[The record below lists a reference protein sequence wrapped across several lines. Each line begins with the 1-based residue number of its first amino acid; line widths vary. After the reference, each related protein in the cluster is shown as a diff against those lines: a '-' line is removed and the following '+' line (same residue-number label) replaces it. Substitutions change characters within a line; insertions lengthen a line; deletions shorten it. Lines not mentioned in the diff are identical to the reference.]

1 MPKAY
6 WVICHR
12 STKSPEKFAAFTKL
26 AYPAIQAAGGRFL
39 VRTSSVA
46 KTYESG
52 LNERTVVIEF
62 EKPSP
67 FTQDSYRTHKPG
79 PARPHRQL
87 SGPALA
93 AASGRRTRYVIRAM
107 TPFKTELAIARPWVR
122 VT

>member
-12 STKSPEKFAAFTKL
+12 STKSLEKFAAFTKL

-52 LNERTVVIEF
+52 VNDRTVVIEF
-62 EKPSP
+62 ENLAK
-67 FTQDSYRTHKPG
+67 
-79 PARPHRQL
+79 
-87 SGPALA
+87 ALA
-93 AASGRRTRYVIRAM
+93 AYDTPDYEQALRA
-107 TPFKTELAIARPWVR
+107 LADGAERDLRIVES
-122 VT
+122 V